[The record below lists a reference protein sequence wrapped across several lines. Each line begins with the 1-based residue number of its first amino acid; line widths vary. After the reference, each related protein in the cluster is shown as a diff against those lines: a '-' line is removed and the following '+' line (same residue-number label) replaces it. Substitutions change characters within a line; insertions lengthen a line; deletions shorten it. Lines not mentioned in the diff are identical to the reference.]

1 MAHDAIEKAQAGTLL
16 WNNLQGIDPTG
27 TFRKNIFVSNGGVMT
42 ADLMLEIAA
51 GNVSGFSSVNKFGE
65 NPDIGVGTTEDVWD
79 GGGTYSFPTTATITH
94 IRSAVDS
101 ATTQGATIEVQGLD
115 ASWDL
120 VIQTKDLDGTN
131 STTEVALGT
140 PLIRVFRMKVL
151 ENAVMDQDIWAGD
164 DDFVVGAA
172 KAIIQAGNNQ
182 TLMAIYTVPNGCT
195 GYMTQYYI
203 DNQTDGTRN
212 PDSVEF
218 KLWVADRDAGY
229 EFQLKHMRA
238 IPHIGDGITQQF
250 KPYLK
255 ITQKSDIKISAG
267 VTGSVNEDG
276 HPHAGFDIILVT
288 NT

>member
-1 MAHDAIEKAQAGTLL
+1 VAHDAIEKAQAGTLL